1 MGHSKAAPSRHLTPA
16 DAERLLARAFEDT
29 RTGNSERAERD
40 LRRIVAAAPDE
51 YRAAELLSLML
62 VERNEADEAIEILTR
77 AVEHVGPITREN
89 VTFYNNYANALRRAT
104 QLEESETI
112 LREIVRIA
120 PGHWQA
126 WHNLAQVLRDEQGVH
141 EAIAAIRRATALE
154 PGFGPNHAVLGE
166 MLQKLGRYNSA
177 KVAFLRCIELG
188 WDRDANVWT
197 LLGNTCRQLG
207 ELEAAISHL
216 QKVAEAAPSS
226 AHARSNL
233 GLSFVQAGRLHDAVA
248 EFEAALA
255 LDGDDV
261 GIKANAGYGYLTAGQ
276 IDLGWDYWEWGIQGG
291 PRGKGRM
298 PEGVSLWTPDD
309 PGTRLMVYRE
319 QGVGDEIMFAS
330 VYDDLLDVADDVII
344 ETDRRLTSLFAR
356 SFPRAS
362 VRPFS
367 FDLDRGCEG
376 IEPPDYDRILPVGS
390 LPPIFRRSHDDFPS
404 SRARYLTP
412 DPARVDAW
420 RARFESDGRP
430 IVGISWRSLV
440 KTAERRL
447 EYTHLREWQEIFA
460 IPDVTWVNLQYDDC
474 ERELVEAEELFG
486 ISIMRWPWLD
496 LTNDFEEVAALMSC
510 LDFVVAPRNA
520 VAMLAGALTIP
531 TVMMGNAWDW
541 SDLGTGRSPWFPTIT
556 LAVREDRIDWDE
568 VLRQAAA
575 RVAAV
580 ATDVH
585 TLAGK
590 ATD

>member
-1 MGHSKAAPSRHLTPA
+1 MGHSKGAPSRHLTAA
-16 DAERLLARAFEDT
+16 DAERLLARAFDDV
-29 RTGNSERAERD
+29 RSGNSERAERD
-40 LRRIVAAAPDE
+40 FRRILADRPSE
-51 YRAAELLSLML
+51 YRAAELLSMML
-62 VERNEADEAIEILTR
+62 VERNEADEAVEVLR
-77 AVEHVGPITREN
+77 AAASHVGSITREN
-89 VTFYNNYANALRRAT
+89 ATFFNNYANALRRAK
-104 QLEESETI
+104 QLDESETM
-112 LREIVRIA
+112 LREIVRVA
-120 PGHWQA
+120 PEQWQA
-126 WHNLAQVLRDEQGVH
+126 WHNLAQVLRDEHGVH

-177 KVAFLRCIELG
+177 KAAFVRCLELG
-188 WDRDANVWT
+188 WDGDVNVWT

-207 ELEAAISHL
+207 ELDDAIAHL
-216 QKVAEAAPSS
+216 RRVAEVAPGS

-233 GLSFVQAGRLHDAVA
+233 GLSLVQAGFLDEAVA

-255 LDGDDV
+255 LDDDDV
-261 GIKANAGYGYLTAGQ
+261 GIKANAGYGYLTVGQ
-276 IDLGWDYWEWGIQGG
+276 IDLGWEYWEWGIQGG

-298 PEGVSLWTPDD
+298 PEGVSLWTPED

-344 ETDRRLTSLFAR
+344 ETDKRLTSLFAR
-356 SFPRAS
+356 SFPRAL

-376 IEPPDYDRILPVGS
+376 IDPPDFDRILPCGS
-390 LPPIFRRSHDDFPS
+390 LPPIFRRAHLSFPVE
-404 SRARYLTP
+404 RDPYLVP

-420 RARFESDGRP
+420 RERLETAPGAV
-430 IVGISWRSLV
+430 VGISWRSLV

-447 EYTHLREWQEIFA
+447 EYTQLREWQDIFA
-460 IPDVTWVNLQYDDC
+460 VPGVTWVNLQYDDC

-486 ISIMRWPWLD
+486 VDILRWPWLD

-520 VAMLAGALTIP
+520 VAMLAGALMIP

-541 SDLGTGRSPWFPTIT
+541 SDLGTGHSPWFPTVT
-556 LAVREDRIDWDE
+556 LAVREDRADWDE

-575 RVAAV
+575 HVAAA
-580 ATDVH
+580 AT
-585 TLAGK
+585 TGQTQARK